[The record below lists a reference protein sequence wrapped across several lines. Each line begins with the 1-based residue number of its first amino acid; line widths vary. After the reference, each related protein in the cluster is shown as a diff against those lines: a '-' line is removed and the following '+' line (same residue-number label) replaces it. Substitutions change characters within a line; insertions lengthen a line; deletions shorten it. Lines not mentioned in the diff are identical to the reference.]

1 MSPQTQLPDIWFLTT
16 VHWEYVVGSVKE
28 CGENLCVQVPQV
40 LANTAMVHMLI
51 FFSAKGPLSLKTV
64 SSSVSPEQSYGKD
77 EQSQKQD
84 LSGGGNEKQEKSLF
98 L

>member
-1 MSPQTQLPDIWFLTT
+1 M
-16 VHWEYVVGSVKE
+16 GSVRE
-28 CGENLCVQVPQV
+28 CGEHFRMQVPQM

-51 FFSAKGPLSLKTV
+51 FFRVKGPLSLKTV
-64 SSSVSPEQSYGKD
+64 SSVSPEQSYGKD